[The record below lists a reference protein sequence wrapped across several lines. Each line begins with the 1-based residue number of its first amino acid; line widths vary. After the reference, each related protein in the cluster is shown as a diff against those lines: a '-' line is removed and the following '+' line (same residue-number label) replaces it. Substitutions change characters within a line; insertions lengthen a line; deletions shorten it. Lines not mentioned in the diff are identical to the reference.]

1 MTGEKRRESIL
12 QSLGEAPLSAT
23 NLAARFG
30 VSRQVIVQDI
40 ALLRAEG
47 KEIISTNRGY
57 ILAKSARVSR
67 VFKACHT
74 DEQTKEELYLIVD
87 AGGRVE
93 DVFVWHKVYGKICA
107 HMGIDS
113 RRKADEFMAKIAAG
127 VSTPLKNITGNY
139 HYHTVSADSEE
150 VLAEIGQQLKSRGFL
165 AGGD

>member
-1 MTGEKRRESIL
+1 MTGEERRRKIAEM
-12 QSLGEAPLSAT
+12 LGETPLSAT
-23 NLAARFG
+23 KLAEKFG

-67 VFKACHT
+67 VFKARHT

-87 AGGRVE
+87 AGGKVE

-165 AGGD
+165 AEGD